1 MACAHGQFGAHH
13 FSNNHTYDTCSC
25 YEQLCILTVTCVT
38 HVGTGG
44 WYLYKRAADESR
56 RRRWPC
62 CRRHRWQLGGGGW
75 TSAAADRVHL
85 QRQAHTL
92 QVCFHTFARFV
103 HRGVCAFRL
112 ATSDDA
118 HTFKDT
124 SLHSQQSGSLTQSSW
139 RTVLHGAVRRG
150 EGWGLSVTFRYMLIV
165 ISRQQWSTVFLVRL
179 QSAVPYVDFSILS

>member
-1 MACAHGQFGAHH
+1 M
-13 FSNNHTYDTCSC
+13 
-25 YEQLCILTVTCVT
+25 LCKTVTC
-38 HVGTGG
+38 G

-85 QRQAHTL
+85 QRQAITL
-92 QVCFHTFARFV
+92 QDCFHIFARFV

-118 HTFKDT
+118 HTSQDT
-124 SLHSQQSGSLTQSSW
+124 SLHSQQSGSLTLSVSLPGGLCYT
-139 RTVLHGAVRRG
+139 RTARFG
-150 EGWGLSVTFRYMLIV
+150 EGEGGGL
-165 ISRQQWSTVFLVRL
+165 
-179 QSAVPYVDFSILS
+179 A